1 MNSRSPIPKESKD
14 MNSALPH
21 HPIPANLKSKLANL
35 SATISSAIKRSLVA
49 LAGCLVMTQT
59 GLGQTPY
66 EMSSGN
72 KTWNFADIANWSNN
86 FASGVD
92 AANWSS
98 VGVIGSGTSV
108 TTGTR
113 TTKSSA
119 TFVSTSTG
127 GLQKGTGN
135 MVFLSTGSS
144 NTPEAVAVD
153 LLLDF
158 NDRTAGTL
166 SFDWA
171 AIDNSNGTRPTSLRV
186 FSSIDNVNFVEL
198 VGAQVLDQI
207 SSATGSIT
215 SVALPSTFNNSATA
229 RLRFYNHAGNSTGS
243 GSRDKMQIDNVAVTS
258 TASGIPPNIT
268 GATTASAFT
277 TTYGTPSATQT
288 FEVSGSNLTADLV
301 ATAPTGF
308 EVSSDGTIY
317 AGIASFIQTSGSA
330 SGSLRVR
337 LRANAAVSGTYNTQT
352 ITLSSTNATS
362 VNITTSASGNTV
374 TAKPLSITA
383 APQNKFYGS
392 ESSLGNSSFT
402 SDGLANS
409 ETIGAVTLSSA
420 GSAAAASVGSYPI
433 TPSNATG
440 GTFAA
445 SNYTVTYN
453 TGTLTVNPKP
463 LTITANAITKP
474 FGETLASPIT
484 GSTAFTS
491 DGLVNS
497 DTIGSVTI
505 SYGTGAASSDA
516 AGIYADQVTPSL
528 AVGGTF
534 NMGNYTPTYLPA
546 SLTVTADPT
555 ITLNG
560 TLSAVD
566 TIYGT
571 ASSSPS
577 SFTVSGIF
585 LTGDLTVTPPAGF
598 EVSTSLA
605 SGYTTTL
612 TVPASGTLN
621 STTVYLRLAST
632 TAFGTYT
639 GNITVAGGGAASK
652 TIATASSNVAK
663 KALSITGLTGNNKP
677 YDRTAA
683 ATTNGTATYVG
694 LENGEVFAVTG
705 APTALFADANAAPA
719 KPITI
724 TGYTAPSA
732 NYSVSQPTG
741 LTAEITPLALTVT
754 GSTVTTRAY
763 NTTEAATIT
772 GATLVGVISPD
783 VVTIAT
789 STGTFATA
797 NAGTGISV
805 TANLTLGGTNAGN
818 YSIIQPTGLV
828 GNITKADQT
837 ITFADLPE
845 RLTSDA
851 PFTLTATASSGLTV
865 SFASSAPS
873 VASVSGVT
881 VTIFGFGTTNI
892 TASQAGDTNYNSV
905 TRIRPL
911 KVSPPIL
918 KAWDLTGANGTAT
931 ATATITSLNLDS
943 ENTITRGS
951 TAAASTGNNS
961 FRTLG
966 FQNNGISTANTD
978 FFQTTLSASPG
989 FALSLAS
996 IDATFA
1002 GTSSFRASPG
1012 VSAQFAYSLD
1022 GTTFTLIGSPFILTQ
1037 DTSMPQ
1043 VSLSLISELQNVP
1056 ASTTVTIRYYA
1067 SGQTTT
1073 GGWGFSSPSAG
1084 SYGLRFGG
1092 DVIIAPS
1099 ITGAAT
1105 TTAFTTTYG
1114 APSAEQSFSISGAAL
1129 TADLIATAPSGF
1141 EVSSDGTT
1149 YAATA
1154 TFPQSSGTASGSLRI
1169 RLAADAPASGDYN
1182 SRNIVL
1188 TSTGATPVNIVTA
1201 ASGNLVSKAASTITS
1216 SPTASSIVSGQTLAS
1231 STLSGGSASVAG
1243 GFTFTSPSTAPSVGT
1258 STHEVT
1264 FTPTDASNYNTAS
1277 TTVSVT
1283 VTSAYATWSSSFL
1296 PGFTDTAT
1304 TSNPDLDSLSN
1315 LLEFAFGT
1323 NPTVSNSGPITHSNG
1338 IITTNGQPT
1347 TSITNTTNSVDYRAV
1362 FGRRKDYL
1370 AAGLTYTVQFSAGLD
1385 VWVDSTDTPTVV
1397 ASDATMDAVT
1407 VPYPLFITT
1416 TRGVEKPTFFRVA
1429 VSSN

>member
-1 MNSRSPIPKESKD
+1 
-14 MNSALPH
+14 
-21 HPIPANLKSKLANL
+21 
-35 SATISSAIKRSLVA
+35 
-49 LAGCLVMTQT
+49 MTQT
-59 GLGQTPY
+59 GLGQINYVSWDFNTSITNANY
-66 EMSSGN
+66 STNSTNQNAARSTALTGATLSGL
-72 KTWNFADIANWSNN
+72 TLSTVTGAAANTFHRSAVWPSAASLSNN
-86 FASGVD
+86 HFIEYSVILASGQTLPNSTMNL
-92 AANWSS
+92 AMS
-98 VGVIGSGTSV
+98 VQT
-108 TTGTR
+108 
-113 TTKSSA
+113 SSA
-119 TFVSTSTG
+119 TAAPTRMQVRYGYGPSPTFADAGAAQTIGTTTTNPSITIPAPGNTATTQLTIRLHCYNSTTN
-127 GLQKGTGN
+127 TGN
-135 MVFLSTGSS
+135 FRLISSSLTGSAPFS
-144 NTPEAVAVD
+144 GPAPTLTAATLTTP
-153 LLLDF
+153 
-158 NDRTAGTL
+158 L
-166 SFDWA
+166 S
-171 AIDNSNGTRPTSLRV
+171 
-186 FSSIDNVNFVEL
+186 
-198 VGAQVLDQI
+198 
-207 SSATGSIT
+207 
-215 SVALPSTFNNSATA
+215 
-229 RLRFYNHAGNSTGS
+229 
-243 GSRDKMQIDNVAVTS
+243 
-258 TASGIPPNIT
+258 
-268 GATTASAFT
+268 
-277 TTYGTPSATQT
+277 TTYGTASSG
-288 FEVSGSNLTADLV
+288 VSFTAAGANLTANITASAEAGYEV
-301 ATAPTGF
+301 STSENSGYTSSVSVASGTQVWVRFAANRAAGNYNTATA
-308 EVSSDGTIY
+308 
-317 AGIASFIQTSGSA
+317 
-330 SGSLRVR
+330 
-337 LRANAAVSGTYNTQT
+337 

-392 ESSLGNSSFT
+392 ESSFGNSSFT

-440 GTFAA
+440 GTFTA

-683 ATTNGTATYVG
+683 ATTSGTATYVG

-732 NYSVSQPTG
+732 NYSISQPTG

-754 GSTVTTRAY
+754 GSTVTNRPY
-763 NTTEAATIT
+763 NTTDAATIT

-828 GNITKADQT
+828 GDITKLNQF
-837 ITFADLPE
+837 ITFAAPPDK
-845 RLTSDA
+845 LTTDPSFVLSAAGGKSGQPVTFVAD
-851 PFTLTATASSGLTV
+851 PFSSVVIITGNDVTIVGAGTAT
-865 SFASSAPS
+865 
-873 VASVSGVT
+873 
-881 VTIFGFGTTNI
+881 I
-892 TASQAGDTNYNSV
+892 TASQAGDTNYNAAQNV
-905 TRIRPL
+905 VRTLTVIEPPL
-911 KVSPPIL
+911 ANWTGPWSGIAASPLAATTQKTNLASASI
-918 KAWDLTGANGTAT
+918 ARVGLTGGSSGSRYSSSGWSTTANYMTATLTAASGYLVNLNGTTVTGTWGSSNTGPISYDVRSSVDNFATSIGTFNSSSSSATSSITLPSSNFNNLSTITFRFIGSSTAANGTT
-931 ATATITSLNLDS
+931 T
-943 ENTITRGS
+943 
-951 TAAASTGNNS
+951 ASTG
-961 FRTLG
+961 
-966 FQNNGISTANTD
+966 
-978 FFQTTLSASPG
+978 
-989 FALSLAS
+989 
-996 IDATFA
+996 
-1002 GTSSFRASPG
+1002 
-1012 VSAQFAYSLD
+1012 
-1022 GTTFTLIGSPFILTQ
+1022 
-1037 DTSMPQ
+1037 
-1043 VSLSLISELQNVP
+1043 
-1056 ASTTVTIRYYA
+1056 
-1067 SGQTTT
+1067 T
-1073 GGWGFSSPSAG
+1073 GGPSS
-1084 SYGLRFGG
+1084 LVFNG

-1188 TSTGATPVNIVTA
+1188 TSTGVTPVNIVTA
-1201 ASGNLVSKAASTITS
+1201 ASGNLVSKAAPTITS